1 MGQNSLYSYFWNLR
15 KDWTVWKEMM
25 KKHKVLIRIQG
36 LMQKFLLDKIWC
48 KPVMIGINS
57 NFERN
62 HRFLIKISQSSKD
75 GVL

>member
-1 MGQNSLYSYFWNLR
+1 
-15 KDWTVWKEMM
+15 MM

-62 HRFLIKISQSSKD
+62 HRFLIKISQSSED